1 MASSKEYV
9 LVTGGAGYIGS
20 HTVCQLLE
28 KGHNV
33 LIVDNLDNS
42 SLVAVERVRE
52 IAKLR
57 LESGDV
63 ELIMKV
69 TDLLDKSSLEA
80 IFQQYAFTSCI
91 HFAGLKAVG
100 ESVRL
105 PMQYYHNNLTGTL
118 HLVELLSKYGCKT
131 IVFSS
136 SATVY
141 GQPEKVPAT
150 EDLSLGATNPYGRTK
165 LYIEQILRDV
175 YASDSSWS
183 IALLRYF
190 NPVGAHPSGLIGE
203 DPKGIPNNLM
213 PFVQQVWYRWLI
225 PLHRRGHTVTTHFCV
240 GCCWAAGMLERFW
253 RRLPNKGWYRC
264 SRLHSCHGFSR
275 RAYSCARHYVK
286 VEDGLWV
293 PGNKPRDRQGDFRAR
308 DSRSFPG
315 SQRTGHPHKDSE
327 QTSGR
332 CCGGVWCN
340 RQG

>member
-1 MASSKEYV
+1 M
-9 LVTGGAGYIGS
+9 IS
-20 HTVCQLLE
+20 H
-28 KGHNV
+28 
-33 LIVDNLDNS
+33 
-42 SLVAVERVRE
+42 
-52 IAKLR
+52 
-57 LESGDV
+57 
-63 ELIMKV
+63 
-69 TDLLDKSSLEA
+69 
-80 IFQQYAFTSCI
+80 
-91 HFAGLKAVG
+91 AGLKAVG

-293 PGNKPRDRQGDFRAR
+293 WLMFIERTGTNLTPQGLCRCRAINLGTGKGTSVLEIVEAFRAASGQAIPIKIVSRRAGDVAEVYGATDKAREELGWVAKRGIEEMCR
-308 DSRSFPG
+308 DQWNWASKNPDG
-315 SQRTGHPHKDSE
+315 YEG
-327 QTSGR
+327 
-332 CCGGVWCN
+332 
-340 RQG
+340 

>member
-213 PFVQQVWYRWLI
+213 PFVQQVAVG
-225 PLHRRGHTVTTHFCV
+225 RRECLSVFGDDYPTKDGTGVRDYIHVMDLADGHI
-240 GCCWAAGMLERFW
+240 AALDTMLK
-253 RRLPNKGWYRC
+253 LKT
-264 SRLHSCHGFSR
+264 
-275 RAYSCARHYVK
+275 
-286 VEDGLWV
+286 
-293 PGNKPRDRQGDFRAR
+293 DF
-308 DSRSFPG
+308 G
-315 SQRTGHPHKDSE
+315 YG
-327 QTSGR
+327 
-332 CCGGVWCN
+332 
-340 RQG
+340 